1 MVSHSKSSANIA
13 LCFAAMLM
21 ACTTQAQL
29 STLPKRYRSGNGKVL
44 QKHESNTM
52 EGGFG
57 RRASYQQRKTSST
70 KESRKTNLRKNTRKL
85 SAEEELS
92 MSFSLP
98 FDSRRFDISMS
109 MPSSIEE
116 LDFSMSIDLAA
127 FDIIA
132 MSMSM
137 PSLID
142 IPAETELESISLD
155 NGSSTGSKLVLA
167 SVVAGI
173 SALVVLAAALFVKG
187 ARSRETE
194 EIQEVESNDGPLQQV
209 HMSTSDLSLGSK

>member
-13 LCFAAMLM
+13 LCFAAMLV

-44 QKHESNTM
+44 QQHESRAM

-57 RRASYQQRKTSST
+57 RRTSLQQRKTSST
-70 KESRKTNLRKNTRKL
+70 KEVRKTNLRKNTRKL
-85 SAEEELS
+85 SAEKELS
-92 MSFSLP
+92 MSLSLP
-98 FDSRRFDISMS
+98 LDSRRFDIPSMS
-109 MPSSIEE
+109 MQSSIEE
-116 LDFSMSIDLAA
+116 LDFSMSIDLVA
-127 FDIIA
+127 FDV

-137 PSLID
+137 PSLLD
-142 IPAETELESISLD
+142 VPAETELESISLD
-155 NGSSTGSKLVLA
+155 NGTSTGSKLVLA

-173 SALVVLAAALFVKG
+173 SALVVLAAALFVKS

-209 HMSTSDLSLGSK
+209 QMSTSDLSLGSK

>member
-1 MVSHSKSSANIA
+1 
-13 LCFAAMLM
+13 
-21 ACTTQAQL
+21 
-29 STLPKRYRSGNGKVL
+29 
-44 QKHESNTM
+44 
-52 EGGFG
+52 
-57 RRASYQQRKTSST
+57 
-70 KESRKTNLRKNTRKL
+70 
-85 SAEEELS
+85 

-127 FDIIA
+127 FDI

-194 EIQEVESNDGPLQQV
+194 EIQGVESNDGPLQQV